1 MMSGLK
7 GYYFNNNTLLDP
19 SVHVRT
25 DPKIDFTWA
34 GTDQPAPSVNSGVF
48 SARWKGVLIPPVS
61 GDYTF
66 YTSSDNGVRLFV
78 NNQLLIENWEAH
90 APVKDKSDPITLR
103 KGRKY
108 PILLEFYNSGGP
120 GEIKLSWSYPGKE
133 EEIIPTQA
141 FIATKNYKV
150 TVVTGDKPNA
160 ETNANV
166 YLTLD
171 GTLGVSAENYLQ
183 GSFPIGSTR
192 YFDIE
197 YPDLGNLESVH
208 VRHDNQNDAPA
219 WFLEKV
225 IVKDEETGQEWV
237 FLCGKWIGTASKE
250 EGLPKVG
257 CENEKQLRSINTN
270 VATEVN
276 FINKTNS
283 VVKIYWINAE
293 GQRQHFKDLNPQ
305 ESFIQGTYVTH
316 PWVVTDEKG
325 ACLGIFQPEPGRKDA
340 IIKEWVTD
348 SDLKLGR
355 TLYPEPSS
363 QPQEQGLQTGRIIA
377 LKADNGMYLAR
388 TDAATKQTLIAKVAA
403 TNFKSDPTTHFE
415 VVKLDGNKIALKA
428 NNGQFVAYQS
438 DQTGT
443 VAPYRSVAATLSTAS
458 EAAQFEVIML
468 DGGKIAITGSK
479 IALKSIMGSNYLA
492 RTAKAG
498 DVYDNYVV
506 ARIAPDRYATEPKTQ
521 FELTFIK

>member
-19 SVHVRT
+19 SAHVRT
-25 DPKIDFTWA
+25 DPKIEFTWA
-34 GTDQPAPSVNSGVF
+34 GTDKPASGVNNAF
-48 SARWKGVLIPPVS
+48 SARWKGILIPPVS

-66 YTSSDNGVRLFV
+66 YTSSDDGVRLFV
-78 NNQLLIENWEAH
+78 NNQLLIENWTVH
-90 APVKDKSDPITLR
+90 AAKKDKSDPIITLR

-108 PILLEFYNSGGP
+108 PIILEYYNQGGP

-141 FIATKNYKV
+141 LFPTKNYKV
-150 TVVTGDKPNA
+150 TVVTGDKQSA

-197 YPDLGNLESVH
+197 YTDLGNLESVH

-237 FLCGKWIGTASKE
+237 FSCGKWIAN
-250 EGLPKVG
+250 
-257 CENEKQLRSINTN
+257 NET
-270 VATEVN
+270 V
-276 FINKTNS
+276 
-283 VVKIYWINAE
+283 
-293 GQRQHFKDLNPQ
+293 DP
-305 ESFIQGTYVTH
+305 
-316 PWVVTDEKG
+316 EK
-325 ACLGIFQPEPGRKDA
+325 
-340 IIKEWVTD
+340 
-348 SDLKLGR
+348 KLGR
-355 TLYPEPSS
+355 TLYPEPST

-443 VAPYRSVAATLSTAS
+443 VAPNRSVAANLSTAS
-458 EAAQFEVIML
+458 EAAQFEVLIL

-479 IALKSIMGSNYLA
+479 IALKSVINEQYLA
-492 RTAKAG
+492 RTEKQG
-498 DVYDNYVV
+498 DVYHNYVV
-506 ARIAPDRYATEPKTQ
+506 ARMTPERYVTEPKAH